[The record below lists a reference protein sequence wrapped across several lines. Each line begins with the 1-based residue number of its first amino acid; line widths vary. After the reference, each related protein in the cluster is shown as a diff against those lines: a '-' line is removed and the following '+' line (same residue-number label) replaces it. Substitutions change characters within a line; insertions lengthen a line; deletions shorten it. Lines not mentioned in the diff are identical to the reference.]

1 MFRHVGET
9 LIRRSRIIL
18 FFWVVVSVLANG
30 MMGGWLNRLQ
40 ILPFTLP
47 HWSQV
52 AKTGEFQFLPGDMPS
67 VKSSALF
74 KEAFPND
81 LLTSSAVFVVTRQ
94 DAPLVMAE
102 DHAPDQTGLSDES
115 FVKEILVPG
124 INAAIE
130 EDRSLRNLDL
140 NGEVITFEDPKIGD
154 LLLSEDRRSML
165 VVVPFTTEFLDNN
178 NRLLIDRF
186 AELIDLRT
194 GPLREKLPPGLRLSL
209 SGSATVGRD
218 MLDAQRESAE
228 STEKWTG
235 LLVIGLL
242 LIIYRAPLLAL
253 IPLLSVF
260 ISTQI
265 SLSLITLLGK
275 YSNGLFDPFAGLQT
289 YITVITYGAGVDYC
303 LFLIARYKEELD
315 RGGDRAHAMAT
326 TVDKVG
332 AAILAS
338 AATVSVGI
346 GMMWFAQFGKFQQA
360 GICMAFSLVIMLIVG
375 LTFTP
380 ALILICGNWAFW
392 PYGRTQDLSKN
403 AGWISGTS
411 LFARLLDQL
420 QLHKFWEWIS
430 LALMRSPGRIWL
442 TFVLLMLPFAF
453 IGYHYHGYMSYGLLS
468 ELPRTKTSVVGA
480 EALEKH
486 FPAGNTAPLTV
497 LLENPNLDFSDVDS
511 LDYLV
516 TLADKIAARKDEFG
530 IADVRSLAHPLGL
543 DREARGARRNAA
555 RMFYISREG
564 KHDGHVTRLD
574 LIFKDDP
581 FSRDS
586 IQQVESVEKLV
597 RELLS
602 PENPDN
608 LKTVEEEEAEWEKE
622 LDAREKAAAPQ
633 KQPGENEAPV
643 AEEEFQS
650 KSLKALVGS
659 SVHLVGTTTSI
670 RDLKTVTDQDQIVI
684 DTLVLLTVYLILVM
698 LLRRPSICAY
708 LMVTVF
714 FSYFVS
720 LGATF
725 AVFYAVDPANF
736 SGLDWKVPMFLFT
749 ILIAVGEDYN
759 IFLMARIE
767 EEQHHHGP
775 VDGVKVAMIQTG
787 SIISSCGIIMAGTF
801 FSLVIAGSLAGSQQ
815 LGFAL
820 TFGVLLD
827 TFIVRP
833 ILVPAYLIMLHRGRF
848 GPLGK
853 LLGSLHQPTGK
864 QPAAKQPTGKK
875 SGKDR

>member
-1 MFRHVGET
+1 MLFRHLGET
-9 LIRRSRIIL
+9 VIRRKRIIL
-18 FFWVVVSVLANG
+18 LFWLAVSVFANG
-30 MMGGWLNRLQ
+30 MMTGWLNRSK
-40 ILPFTLP
+40 ILPFELP
-47 HWSQV
+47 TWASV
-52 AKTGEFQFLPGDMPS
+52 AKTGEFQFLPADMPS

-81 LLTSSAVFVVTRQ
+81 LLTSSAVYVVTRE
-94 DAPLVMAE
+94 DGPLKMAE
-102 DHAPDQTGLSDES
+102 DQEPDAKELSDED
-115 FVKEILVPG
+115 FVKEVLVPQ
-124 INAAIE
+124 INQEIE
-130 EDRSLRNLDL
+130 ADKQDRKLNLTQ
-140 NGEVITFEDPKIGD
+140 EVITYEDPKIGN
-154 LLLSEDRRSML
+154 LLLSEDKKSMM

-178 NRLLIDRF
+178 NRILVDRLATLIAADENPIKSKQP
-186 AELIDLRT
+186 AGL
-194 GPLREKLPPGLRLSL
+194 KLTL

-228 STEKWTG
+228 STERWTV

-242 LIIYRAPLLAL
+242 LLIYRAPLLAL
-253 IPLLSVF
+253 IPLISVY

-265 SLSLITLLGK
+265 SLSLITFLGK
-275 YSNGLFDPFAGLQT
+275 YSHGLFDPFAGLQT

-315 RGGDRAHAMAT
+315 RGLSHARAMAT

-360 GICMAFSLVIMLIVG
+360 GICMSFSLVVMLIAS

-392 PYGRTQDLSKN
+392 PYGRTRDLSRD
-403 AGWISGTS
+403 AGWISGAS
-411 LFARLLDQL
+411 LFSRVLAQL
-420 QLHKFWEWIS
+420 QLHKIWELIS
-430 LALMRSPGRIWL
+430 VALMKMPGRIWL
-442 TFVLLMLPFAF
+442 AFVLLMVPFAYV
-453 IGYHYHGYMSYGLLS
+453 GVAYHGYMSYGLLS
-468 ELPRTKTSVVGA
+468 ELPRTKDSVIGA
-480 EALEKH
+480 GELEKH

-497 LLENPNLDFSDVDS
+497 LLENPDLDFSDVET

-516 TLADKIAARKDEFG
+516 TFAEKIAEQRDKFG
-530 IADVRSLAHPLGL
+530 IADIRSPTKPLGL
-543 DREARGARRNAA
+543 DRKVSPRHLNAA

-564 KHDGHVTRLD
+564 KYEGHVARID
-574 LIFKDDP
+574 LIFKEDP
-581 FSRDS
+581 FSRNS

-597 RELLS
+597 NDLLS
-602 PENPDN
+602 PSNPDN
-608 LKTVEEEEAEWEKE
+608 QKTADEEAEE
-622 LDAREKAAAPQ
+622 AAKTAEA
-633 KQPGENEAPV
+633 ENKPEADG
-643 AEEEFQS
+643 EEETEETTT
-650 KSLKALVGS
+650 KSLKGLVGS
-659 SVHLVGTTTSI
+659 KVHLVGTTTSI

-684 DTLVLLTVYLILVM
+684 DTLVLITVYLILVM
-698 LLRRPSICAY
+698 LLRRPAICAY

-720 LGATF
+720 LGTTF

-736 SGLDWKVPMFLFT
+736 AGLDWKVPMFLFT

-767 EEQHHHGP
+767 EEQHLHGP
-775 VDGVKVAMIQTG
+775 VEGVKIAMVQTG

-801 FSLVIAGSLAGSQQ
+801 FSLVLAGSLAGSQQ

-827 TFIVRP
+827 TFVVRP

-848 GPLGK
+848 GAIGK
-853 LLGSLHQPTGK
+853 LLGSLHEPV
-864 QPAAKQPTGKK
+864 KK
-875 SGKDR
+875 S

>member
-9 LIRRSRIIL
+9 VIRRSRIIL
-18 FFWVVVSVLANG
+18 LFWIAISVLANG
-30 MMGGWLNRLQ
+30 MMGGWLNRLKVF
-40 ILPFTLP
+40 PFTIP
-47 HWSQV
+47 HWNDV
-52 AKTGEFQFLPGDMPS
+52 AKTGEFQFLPGEMPS

-74 KEAFPND
+74 KKAFPND
-81 LLTSSAVFVVTRQ
+81 LLTSSAVFVVTRSEG
-94 DAPLVMAE
+94 PLKMAE
-102 DHAPDQTGLSDES
+102 DHGHDEKGISDEK
-115 FVKEILVPG
+115 FVNEVLLPRIKSE
-124 INAAIE
+124 IE
-130 EDRSLRNLDL
+130 EDKKERNLEL
-140 NGEVITFEDPKIGD
+140 TGEIITIEDPKIGN
-154 LLLSEDRRSML
+154 LLLSEDRQSML
-165 VVVPFTTEFLDNN
+165 VVVPFSTEFLDAN
-178 NRLLIDRF
+178 NRPLINRL
-186 AELIDLRT
+186 AELIDPIKS
-194 GPLREKLPPGLRLSL
+194 PLREQQPRGLEVSL

-228 STEKWTG
+228 STEKWTV

-242 LIIYRAPLLAL
+242 LLIYRAPLLAL
-253 IPLLSVF
+253 IPLISVF

-275 YSNGLFDPFAGLQT
+275 YSNGLFEPFAGLQT

-315 RGGDRAHAMAT
+315 RGVDHAHAMAT
-326 TVDKVG
+326 TVDRVG

-338 AATVSVGI
+338 ASTVSVGI

-360 GICMAFSLVIMLIVG
+360 GICMAFSLVIMLIVS
-375 LTFTP
+375 LSFTP
-380 ALILICGNWAFW
+380 ALILIFKNWAFW
-392 PYGRTQDLSKN
+392 PYGRTEDLSKN
-403 AGWISGTS
+403 AGWISGAS

-430 LALMRSPGRIWL
+430 LALMRSPGAIWL
-442 TFVLLMLPFAF
+442 VFVLLMLPFAF

-468 ELPRTKTSVVGA
+468 ELPRTKESVVGA
-480 EALEKH
+480 AALDKH

-497 LLENPNLDFSDVDS
+497 LLENPKLDFSEIDS
-511 LDYLV
+511 LDHLV
-516 TLADKIAARKDEFG
+516 TLADKIAERRDEFG
-530 IADVRSLAHPLGL
+530 IADVRSLGHPLGL
-543 DREARGARRNAA
+543 DREASGARRNAA

-564 KHDGHVTRLD
+564 EFDGHVTRLD
-574 LIFKDDP
+574 LIFKEDP

-586 IQQVESVEKLV
+586 IKQVESVEKLV
-597 RELLS
+597 QELLS

-608 LKTVEEEEAEWEKE
+608 QKTVEEEEAEWEKKQDE
-622 LDAREKAAAPQ
+622 LDAAAESG
-633 KQPGENEAPV
+633 KSKEGKDGNGKEEEPV
-643 AEEEFQS
+643 VEEEFKP

-659 SVHLVGTTTSI
+659 KVHLVGTTTSI

-684 DTLVLLTVYLILVM
+684 DTLVMVTVYLILVM

-725 AVFYAVDPANF
+725 AVFYAVDPMNF

-775 VDGVKVAMIQTG
+775 VEGVKVAMIQTG

-801 FSLVIAGSLAGSQQ
+801 FSLVLAGSLAGSQQ

-848 GPLGK
+848 GPFGK
-853 LLGSLHQPTGK
+853 LLGSLHKPG
-864 QPAAKQPTGKK
+864 
-875 SGKDR
+875 SGTAGS